1 MTPRTRRSLTLI
13 GISLS
18 LASMAAVLAGRWM
31 TNRAAAVDAS
41 RPQAVRLVAAAM
53 DIPFGTA
60 IESRHLKTLAVVAS
74 NRPAGSYTSPDAVL
88 GKVPKTDVYSGELL
102 LADRLVVP
110 GEGSTLAAVVSP
122 TMRAVT
128 VRVDD
133 VVGVGGF
140 VLPGNRVDV
149 IAAREDNGQASAE
162 TILERIKVLAVD
174 QQASADRS
182 SPVVVR
188 AVTLEVTPEGA
199 EALARA
205 RQRGTIQLT
214 LRNPS
219 DDSSHREISP
229 APSAMPA
236 ALMTVSTVPV
246 ATTLAVAQDGR
257 VTRSPARRRP
267 VPRDSSMVV
276 SVIRGTSQTSQT
288 VSDPRSVD

>member
-13 GISLS
+13 GISLA
-18 LASMAAVLAGRWM
+18 LASVAAVLAGRWM
-31 TNRAAAVDAS
+31 TSRAAAVDAA

-60 IESRHLKTLAVVAS
+60 IESRHLKTLAVLAS
-74 NRPAGSYTSPDAVL
+74 NRPEGSYTSTDAIL
-88 GKVPKTDVYSGELL
+88 GKVPKTDVFAGELL

-122 TMRAVT
+122 AMRAVT

-149 IAAREDNGQASAE
+149 IAAREDNGRAEAE

-188 AVTLEVTPEGA
+188 AVTLEVSPEGA
-199 EALARA
+199 EAIARA
-205 RQRGTIQLT
+205 RQQGTIQLT

-219 DDSSHREISP
+219 DDSSHRETAP
-229 APSAMPA
+229 ASALPA
-236 ALMTVSTVPV
+236 ALMTVSTSTAPATLALTQDGVPV
-246 ATTLAVAQDGR
+246 
-257 VTRSPARRRP
+257 RSAPRRRAA
-267 VPRDSSMVV
+267 PRDTVTVV
-276 SVIRGTSQTSQT
+276 NVIRGTTQTSQS
-288 VSDPRSVD
+288 VSDPRAAD

>member
-13 GISLS
+13 AISLA
-18 LASMAAVLAGRWM
+18 LASVAALLAGRWM
-31 TNRAAAVDAS
+31 TSRAAAVDAS

-53 DIPFGTA
+53 DIPFGTV
-60 IESRHLKTLAVVAS
+60 IEARHLKTLAVLAS
-74 NRPAGSYTSPDAVL
+74 NRPAGSYTSTDAIL
-88 GKVPKTDVYSGELL
+88 GKVPKTDVFAGELL

-122 TMRAVT
+122 AMRAVT

-149 IAAREDNGQASAE
+149 IAAREDDGRAEAE

-188 AVTLEVTPEGA
+188 AVTLEVSPEGA
-199 EALARA
+199 EAIARA
-205 RQRGTIQLT
+205 RQQGTIQLT

-219 DDSSHREISP
+219 DDSSHREAP
-229 APSAMPA
+229 AAMPA
-236 ALMTVSTVPV
+236 ALMTVSTTPAPPALV
-246 ATTLAVAQDGR
+246 LAQDGAVPR
-257 VTRSPARRRP
+257 TPPRRRA
-267 VPRDSSMVV
+267 VARETTSVV
-276 SVIRGTSQTSQT
+276 NVIRGTTQTSQP
-288 VSDPRSVD
+288 VSDTRPID

>member
-13 GISLS
+13 GISLA
-18 LASMAAVLAGRWM
+18 LATVAALLAGRWM
-31 TNRAAAVDAS
+31 TSRAAAVDAA
-41 RPQAVRLVAAAM
+41 RPQAVRLVAAAT

-60 IESRHLKTLAVVAS
+60 IESRHLKTLAVLAS
-74 NRPAGSYTSPDAVL
+74 NRPGGSYTNTDAVL
-88 GKVPKTDVYSGELL
+88 GKVPKTDVFAGELL

-140 VLPGNRVDV
+140 LLPGNRVDV
-149 IAAREDNGQASAE
+149 IAARENDGRAEAE

-182 SPVVVR
+182 LPVVVR
-188 AVTLEVTPEGA
+188 AVTLEVSPEGA
-199 EALARA
+199 EAIARA
-205 RQRGTIQLT
+205 RQQGVLQLT

-219 DDSSHREISP
+219 DDSSHRES
-229 APSAMPA
+229 APPSTTPA
-236 ALMTVSTVPV
+236 ALMTVSTIPTP
-246 ATTLAVAQDGR
+246 TTLAVTADGMPLR
-257 VTRSPARRRP
+257 PAPRQRAT
-267 VPRDSSMVV
+267 PRDTGSVV
-276 SVIRGTSQTSQT
+276 TVIRGTTQTSQS
-288 VSDPRSVD
+288 VADPRPIE